1 MTVTLARGGGLSA
14 DYFENIWFFYT
25 PVISRV
31 DAQINFDWAEGAITP
46 SAADYVSVRW
56 SGRLLPSYSE
66 TFTFYADA
74 DDGVRLWVNDV
85 QLIDRWDGGA
95 NMTAAKLYLS
105 AKTFYR
111 IKLE

>member
-1 MTVTLARGGGLSA
+1 MCSNFNTRFSASYVVTLSGAYAMTVTLARGGGLS
-14 DYFENIWFFYT
+14 
-25 PVISRV
+25 
-31 DAQINFDWAEGAITP
+31 
-46 SAADYVSVRW
+46 
-56 SGRLLPSYSE
+56 
-66 TFTFYADA
+66 A